1 MLHYIDVQRLMHFI
15 FTFYQCSIHL
25 LSLFLSL
32 SLHLSLLISIVT
44 YSLLSFHWC
53 VQNFFYFSHLVNRDT
68 FVICNVGSG
77 SQYRGTYSVVFV
89 IHGTSSNLP
98 EHFIHTH
105 LSALLSCLTKY
116 IGRFT
121 FRNGLILHILPSLL
135 SQHESKSIKMFLC
148 RHKQRIINE
157 CT

>member
-1 MLHYIDVQRLMHFI
+1 MSK
-15 FTFYQCSIHL
+15 T
-25 LSLFLSL
+25 
-32 SLHLSLLISIVT
+32 
-44 YSLLSFHWC
+44 
-53 VQNFFYFSHLVNRDT
+53 FFYFSHLVNRDT
-68 FVICNVGSG
+68 FVICNAGSG

-121 FRNGLILHILPSLL
+121 FPNGFILHILPSLL
-135 SQHESKSIKMFLC
+135 SQHESKGIKMFLC

-157 CT
+157 CNKINANYEHYTACLRKIICTFLMPEFLFRPLYCDRIIRLKSISHTYLD